1 MSIVDFS
8 LDGKVAL
15 VTGGSRGI
23 GRAIA
28 LVFAEAGADV
38 AGSGRKLPD
47 LEKVAEEVRA
57 LGRKS
62 LAIASHVGRMDEVNN
77 LVTKATEQFGH
88 I

>member
-1 MSIVDFS
+1 MNFS
-8 LDGKVAL
+8 LEGQTAL
-15 VTGGSRGI
+15 ITGGSRGI
-23 GRAIA
+23 GKATA
-28 LVFAEAGADV
+28 LGFAKAGADV
-38 AGSGRKLPD
+38 VVASRKLPD

>member
-1 MSIVDFS
+1 MNFS
-8 LDGKVAL
+8 LEGQTAL
-15 VTGGSRGI
+15 IAGGSRGI
-23 GRAIA
+23 GKDTA
-28 LVFAEAGADV
+28 LGFAKAGADV
-38 AGSGRKLPD
+38 VVASRKLPD